1 MTAETR
7 RSSSAIT
14 GPSLLDRYREVRART
29 EALCGPLAIE
39 DYVVQ
44 SMTDASPAKWH
55 LAHTSWFFE
64 TFVLEQ
70 GEEDYRPFHP
80 RYRYLFNSYYNT
92 VGPMHER
99 PRRGLLTRP
108 TVKEVYAYREHVDR
122 HLAAF
127 LERGHPERIAE
138 LHPVIVVGLH
148 HEQQHQE
155 LLLTDL
161 KHLLSMNPLRPAY
174 RAGGDAGAER
184 GGPATVPAVDWIEHR
199 EGLREIGF
207 GGKGFAYDNETPR
220 HREFVPAFRLAD
232 RLVTAGEYLEFM
244 ADGGYDRPD
253 LWLSD
258 GWAAVRE
265 EGWRAPLYWERV
277 EGTWRRF
284 TLNGLRPVRPGEP
297 VCHVSH
303 YEADAYA
310 RWAEA
315 RLPTEAEWETA
326 AEGAPILGNF
336 VESERLHPAPLGDR
350 KAVVA
355 GAPGPD
361 PADPRDRPGAR
372 LPAQLFGDVWEWTG
386 SPYSPYPGYR
396 PPAGALGEYNGKFMI
411 NQMVLRGGSCFTPV
425 SHIRATYRN
434 FFPPRTRWQ
443 MAGIRLAQD
452 V

>member
-1 MTAETR
+1 MNART
-7 RSSSAIT
+7 RSSSFSSSGIA
-14 GPSLLDRYREVRART
+14 GPTLVERYREVRGRT
-29 EALCGPLAIE
+29 EALCRPLAAE

-44 SMTDASPAKWH
+44 SMTEASPAKWH

-70 GEEDYRPFHP
+70 GEKDFHPFHP
-80 RYRYLFNSYYNT
+80 LFRYLFNSYYNA

-122 HLAAF
+122 RLTEF
-127 LERGHPERIAE
+127 LEHGHPERVAE

-161 KHLLSMNPLRPAY
+161 KHLLSMNPLHPVY
-174 RAGGDAGAER
+174 REHGAP
-184 GGPATVPAVDWIEHR
+184 GTGPAPAVDWLAYD

-207 GGKGFAYDNETPR
+207 AGKAFAYDNETPR

-244 ADGGYDRPD
+244 ADGGYERPD

-258 GWAAVRE
+258 GWATVQE
-265 EGWRAPLYWERV
+265 EGWRAPLYWERL
-277 EGTWRRF
+277 EGEWHQF
-284 TLNGLRPVRPGEP
+284 TLGGLRPVRPEEP

-315 RLPTEAEWETA
+315 RLPSEAEWETA

-336 VESERLHPAPLGDR
+336 VESDRLHPAPLGDR
-350 KAVVA
+350 DAVA
-355 GAPGPD
+355 AQTDPG
-361 PADPRDRPGAR
+361 PADPRDRPAAR
-372 LPAQLFGDVWEWTG
+372 VPAQLFGDVWEWTQ

-425 SHIRATYRN
+425 SHIRPTYRN
-434 FFPPRTRWQ
+434 FFHPRARWQ
-443 MAGIRLAQD
+443 ASGIRLAQD
-452 V
+452 A

>member
-1 MTAETR
+1 MTAR
-7 RSSSAIT
+7 IDPSLSSSSRTAEPT
-14 GPSLLDRYREVRART
+14 LVERFREVRART
-29 EALCGPLAIE
+29 EALCRPLAVE

-44 SMTDASPAKWH
+44 SMPEASPAKWH

-70 GEEDYRPFHP
+70 GEDGYKPFQP
-80 RYRYLFNSYYNT
+80 FYRYLFNSYYNT

-99 PRRGLLTRP
+99 PHRGLITRP
-108 TVKEVYAYREHVDR
+108 TVDEVRAYREHVDR
-122 HLAAF
+122 HLIGF
-127 LERGHPERIAE
+127 LERGHPERVAE

-161 KHLLSMNPLRPAY
+161 KHLFSMNPLRPVY
-174 RAGGDAGAER
+174 RETPPGDAA
-184 GGPATVPAVDWIEHR
+184 PVPALKWLGFE

-207 GGKGFAYDNETPR
+207 TGSGFAYDNETPR
-220 HREFVPAFRLAD
+220 HREFVPAFRMAD
-232 RLVTAGEYLEFM
+232 RLITAGEYLEFM
-244 ADGGYDRPD
+244 EDGGYERPD

-258 GWAAVRE
+258 GWAVVTD
-265 EGWRAPLYWERV
+265 EGWRAPLYWERS
-277 EGTWRRF
+277 GDRWRQF
-284 TLNGLRPVRPGEP
+284 TLAGLREVRPGEP
-297 VCHVSH
+297 VCHVSY

-315 RLPTEAEWETA
+315 RLPTEAEWEIA
-326 AEGAPILGNF
+326 ADGAPIRGNF
-336 VESERLHPAPLGDR
+336 IESDHLHPAPLGDR
-350 KAVVA
+350 GGAAVH
-355 GAPGPD
+355 GATD
-361 PADPRDRPGAR
+361 PAGSSEPPA
-372 LPAQLFGDVWEWTG
+372 PAQLFGDAWEWTE

-425 SHIRATYRN
+425 SHIRPTYRN
-434 FFPPRTRWQ
+434 FFSPRTRWQ
-443 MAGIRLAQD
+443 VSGIRLARD